1 MKGYSE
7 DAWEP
12 EMKAQEA
19 ILRATAKQIIR
30 LSRPPRSS
38 ASRIGVCGAGGSGTR
53 STGTMGFWIGGEASQ
68 AQRGIGPTGHLT
80 CQEQARKTPG
90 LVNNKS
96 HILLRLYPTPSFSLI
111 LLLMMKCGIPR
122 ASVCL
127 CRNRRGIP
135 WRDVDYVV
143 DASRPLRP
151 RSRQA
156 WLLAKERLWLPWQ
169 MLAAGQELSVNQAA
183 SSMLAF
189 LLVQETGVWSIG
201 LAQQKDLYQKDN
213 YKCTKYPT
221 GLREST

>member
-7 DAWEP
+7 DAWDRA
-12 EMKAQEA
+12 MKVEEA
-19 ILRATAKQIIR
+19 ILRATAKQIIH
-30 LSRPPRSS
+30 LGASPRSS

-68 AQRGIGPTGHLT
+68 AHRGTGPTGHLT
-80 CQEQARKTPG
+80 CQEQARKMPG

-96 HILLRLYPTPSFSLI
+96 HILLRLYPTLSFSLI

-122 ASVCL
+122 AGMCL
-127 CRNRRGIP
+127 CRNRRGIL
-135 WRDVDYVV
+135 WRDVDCVA

-151 RSRQA
+151 RSRQT
-156 WLLAKERLWLPWQ
+156 WLLARERLWLPWQ
-169 MLAAGQELSVNQAA
+169 MLAAGQELSANQAA

-189 LLVQETGVWSIG
+189 SLVQETGVWSIG

-213 YKCTKYPT
+213 YKCTKCPT

>member
-12 EMKAQEA
+12 AMKAQEA
-19 ILRATAKQIIR
+19 ILRATTKQIIR
-30 LSRPPRSS
+30 LGGPPRSS

-68 AQRGIGPTGHLT
+68 AHRGTGPTGHLT
-80 CQEQARKTPG
+80 CQEQARKMPG

-96 HILLRLYPTPSFSLI
+96 HILLRLYPTLSFSLI

-122 ASVCL
+122 AGMCL
-127 CRNRRGIP
+127 CRNRRGIL
-135 WRDVDYVV
+135 WRDVDCVA

-169 MLAAGQELSVNQAA
+169 MLAAGQELSANQAA

-189 LLVQETGVWSIG
+189 SLVQETGVWSIG

-213 YKCTKYPT
+213 YKCTKCPT